1 LHWSAKLLLSNAGVS
16 SIEDS
21 FDKKIYIYKDKKKK
35 KERKKEPREES

>member
-35 KERKKEPREES
+35 ERKKEPREES